1 MNTKMKIQ
9 IRTHLVKV
17 FFTLLMIVM
26 AGPLAIGQGSGP
38 GPDPGGSPD
47 VPLEGGDYLLLAM
60 GAGYV
65 IIKLWQ
71 YQYKKKSQQQH
82 IIKLK

>member
-1 MNTKMKIQ
+1 MKIQ
-9 IRTHLVKV
+9 IKAHLLKV
-17 FFTLLMIVM
+17 FFTLLMTVM
-26 AGPLAIGQGSGP
+26 ASYLAIGQG
-38 GPDPGGSPD
+38 PDLPGGNPD

-71 YQYKKKSQQQH
+71 YQYKKKSQQQD
-82 IIKLK
+82 IQ

>member
-1 MNTKMKIQ
+1 MKIQ
-9 IRTHLVKV
+9 IKAYLLKV

-26 AGPLAIGQGSGP
+26 ASYLAIGQGPDTP
-38 GPDPGGSPD
+38 GANPD

-71 YQYKKKSQQQH
+71 YQYKKKSQQQD
-82 IIKLK
+82 I

>member
-1 MNTKMKIQ
+1 MKIQ
-9 IRTHLVKV
+9 IKAYLLKV

-26 AGPLAIGQGSGP
+26 ASHLAIGQQ
-38 GPDPGGSPD
+38 GPDTPGNNPD

-71 YQYKKKSQQQH
+71 YQYKKKSQQQD
-82 IIKLK
+82 I

>member
-1 MNTKMKIQ
+1 MKIQ
-9 IRTHLVKV
+9 IKAHLLKV
-17 FFTLLMIVM
+17 FFTLLMTVM
-26 AGPLAIGQGSGP
+26 TSYLAIGQL
-38 GPDPGGSPD
+38 GPDTPGGNPD

-71 YQYKKKSQQQH
+71 YQYKKKSQQQD
-82 IIKLK
+82 I

>member
-1 MNTKMKIQ
+1 MKIQ
-9 IRTHLVKV
+9 IRVNLVKV
-17 FFTLLMIVM
+17 FFTLLLIVM
-26 AGPLAIGQGSGP
+26 ASPLAIGQGP
-38 GPDPGGSPD
+38 GDPGGNPD

-71 YQYKKKSQQQH
+71 YQYKKKSQQQD
-82 IIKLK
+82 I

>member
-1 MNTKMKIQ
+1 MKIQ
-9 IRTHLVKV
+9 IKAYLLKV

-26 AGPLAIGQGSGP
+26 ASHLAIGQGPDTP
-38 GPDPGGSPD
+38 GTNPD

-71 YQYKKKSQQQH
+71 YQYKKKSQQQD
-82 IIKLK
+82 I

>member
-1 MNTKMKIQ
+1 MKIQ
-9 IRTHLVKV
+9 IKAPLVKV

-26 AGPLAIGQGSGP
+26 ASPLAIGQG
-38 GPDPGGSPD
+38 PDTPGGNPD

-65 IIKLWQ
+65 IIKLLQ
-71 YQYKKKSQQQH
+71 YQYKKKSQQQD
-82 IIKLK
+82 IQ

>member
-1 MNTKMKIQ
+1 MKIQ
-9 IRTHLVKV
+9 IKAHLLKV
-17 FFTLLMIVM
+17 FFTLLMVIM
-26 AGPLAIGQGSGP
+26 ASHLAIGQGPDSP
-38 GPDPGGSPD
+38 GNNPD

-71 YQYKKKSQQQH
+71 YQYKKKSQQQD
-82 IIKLK
+82 I